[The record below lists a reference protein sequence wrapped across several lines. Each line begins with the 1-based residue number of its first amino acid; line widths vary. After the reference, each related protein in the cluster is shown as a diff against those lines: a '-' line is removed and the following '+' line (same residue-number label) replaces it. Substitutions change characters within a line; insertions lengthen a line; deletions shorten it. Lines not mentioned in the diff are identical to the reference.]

1 MLILSAFLVMAA
13 SLVGVIAVWRRAGH
27 YIEDRLD
34 LLVSFSA
41 GVFLVFAYQVAHE
54 AVERLGSVS
63 SGLGWMFAGAAVVWL
78 IFKLIPDSHEHSHAG
93 HGHTPLDARRL
104 LFTDA
109 VHNIADGVFL
119 AASYMVSVPLGIA
132 ATIGVVAHEMLQ
144 EISEFFVLRDAGYST
159 KGALYM
165 NFLVSSGIMV
175 GAVGGY
181 YLLGIFEALE
191 GPLLATVAGGI
202 IVVVLHDLLPH
213 SVREAGKHLHFV
225 QHIVWFAV
233 GISVM
238 FAVTQFVSHA
248 HEEAVSLVQEGIL
261 SV

>member
-1 MLILSAFLVMAA
+1 MRLTRIAPGVLLAHLALGVRVGTKANVM
-13 SLVGVIAVWRRAGH
+13 
-27 YIEDRLD
+27 
-34 LLVSFSA
+34 
-41 GVFLVFAYQVAHE
+41 
-54 AVERLGSVS
+54 
-63 SGLGWMFAGAAVVWL
+63 
-78 IFKLIPDSHEHSHAG
+78 
-93 HGHTPLDARRL
+93 
-104 LFTDA
+104 
-109 VHNIADGVFL
+109 
-119 AASYMVSVPLGIA
+119 
-132 ATIGVVAHEMLQ
+132 
-144 EISEFFVLRDAGYST
+144 
-159 KGALYM
+159 
-165 NFLVSSGIMV
+165 
-175 GAVGGY
+175 
-181 YLLGIFEALE
+181 LGIFEALE